1 MPWLNPIFTVLLEL
15 KSNIVFILTNLFKTD
30 ICKYAAKVGAIKMDS
45 DAPYGQLGRAIAV
58 GDFNGDGQ
66 REIAVSAP
74 YFSNLQ
80 NIQAGIVYILSV
92 KGLKSGLIQQNANYS
107 LSINDTYVS
116 RFGYS
121 LAVVDLNMDGIDD
134 LAVSAPTS
142 HGTSLNYLGE
152 VYVFFGSNHGLG
164 KIPNVTI
171 SSPFPTQT
179 PHVPGGKWDSQFN
192 VLGEKLKCIDLDND
206 GFKDLLIGSPHTTT
220 SPAAFQR
227 GRVSAFYAASGHYGS
242 LSVNDADW
250 YLEGSQNYELFGY
263 SFEISYNLLKPILL
277 IGSPGY
283 REEDQTQGRIYAFNL
298 DGRKMPTLCFTINS
312 NTSSQFGQSLA
323 ISDFYGTGESI
334 LAVSSSVEVL
344 YMALIQQKSIEP
356 DPSFILFPG
365 LLLRSDNKGFQAGSI
380 RFI

>member
-1 MPWLNPIFTVLLEL
+1 
-15 KSNIVFILTNLFKTD
+15 
-30 ICKYAAKVGAIKMDS
+30 MDS
-45 DAPYGQLGRAIAV
+45 DAPYGQLGKAIAV

-142 HGTSLNYLGE
+142 HGLNYLGE

-192 VLGEKLKCIDLDND
+192 VLGEKLKGIDLDND

-263 SFEISYNLLKPILL
+263 SFEIAYNLLKPILL